1 MIHIWVTQF
10 VEVFKK
16 VRTVCGRTE
25 GIDWLVEE
33 IVLELMVVEGV
44 FDVEAEVEAGVEVKV
59 ELEVVGAVEDLISE
73 LDDWTEEGVLD
84 CTVAGL
90 DDWED
95 ADEAGVEEADESK
108 QHQKFNS
115 VVTKQ

>member
-1 MIHIWVTQF
+1 
-10 VEVFKK
+10 
-16 VRTVCGRTE
+16 
-25 GIDWLVEE
+25 
-33 IVLELMVVEGV
+33 MVVEGV

-90 DDWED
+90 DD
-95 ADEAGVEEADESK
+95 
-108 QHQKFNS
+108 
-115 VVTKQ
+115 